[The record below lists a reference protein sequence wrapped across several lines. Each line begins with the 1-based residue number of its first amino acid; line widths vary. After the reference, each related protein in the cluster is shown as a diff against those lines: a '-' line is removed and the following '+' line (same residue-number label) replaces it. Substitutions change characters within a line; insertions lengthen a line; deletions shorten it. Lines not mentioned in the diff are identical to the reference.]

1 MKISMTFVAIS
12 RPLKYALIVAAFA
25 WGLVPTAPVFGE
37 DIWDEKVQ
45 EARRQLKRDSKNPLL
60 YEKLG
65 WAYLERYMRTGNK
78 SDGVRAINVFKRFVK
93 IDDKEASAWYGLGVA
108 YYKTGQTGK
117 SGEYFNKAIELDG
130 ELFQGQV
137 AMGNYYLNKGM
148 FRKAASHYQKAG
160 AIQPKN
166 QFVYTNLAQLYLAMG
181 NYKKSI
187 YFADKALDID
197 PNNVHSNLVKARVF
211 RFRGQN
217 QKTGQILK
225 RVLKENSRNSEVII
239 EIAQNYYDTGDYKRA
254 KSFALRHNT
263 INETSGNGFELLA
276 NIYKRTGRI
285 SKMKGNISVAEDLYH
300 KKLVAGAVEFY
311 GALSWLNSEYSLDKA
326 RALEYAWKYIKLKE
340 TAGSL
345 KILAWALYK
354 NEEFKEALQACKR
367 AVKLNPWL
375 AEHWYR
381 LGMIQKK
388 LNNTVQ
394 AKKAFRK
401 ALTMGPKTYHEETK
415 AELFAL
421 K

>member
-1 MKISMTFVAIS
+1 MSFTAIS
-12 RPLKYALIVAAFA
+12 RTVKYALIVAAFA

-37 DIWDEKVQ
+37 DDWDAKVQ

-65 WAYLERYMRTGNK
+65 WAYLERYMHAGKK

-93 IDDKEASAWYGLGVA
+93 IDSKEASAWYGLGVA

-117 SGEYFNKAIELDG
+117 SGEYFKKAITLDA

-160 AIQPKN
+160 KIQPKN
-166 QFVYTNLAQLYLAMG
+166 DFVYTNLAQLYLTMG
-181 NYKKSI
+181 NYKKSLF
-187 YFADKALDID
+187 FADKALDIN
-197 PNNVHSNLVKARVF
+197 PNNVHTNLVKARVF
-211 RFRGQN
+211 RYQGKN
-217 QKTGQILK
+217 QKTGKILK
-225 RVLKENSRNSEVII
+225 RVLKENSESSDII
-239 EIAQNYYDTGDYKRA
+239 LEMAQNYYDTGDYKRA
-254 KSFALRHNT
+254 KSFALKHNT
-263 INETSGNGFELLA
+263 VNETSGNGFELLA

-285 SKMKGNISVAEDLYH
+285 SKMKGNISVAENLYH
-300 KKLVAGAVEFY
+300 RKLVEGAVEFY
-311 GALSWLNSEYSLDKA
+311 GALSWLNSEHSLDNA
-326 RALEYAWKYIKLKE
+326 RALEYARKYVELKE
-340 TAGSL
+340 TAEAL

-354 NEEFKEALQACKR
+354 NEEFEEALQSCKR

-381 LGMIQKK
+381 LGMVQKK
-388 LNNTVQ
+388 LNNTAQ